1 MSLLVL
7 QMQHLAQAVLPF
19 RHGGYL
25 LVGVDGCGLGV
36 EEHASAEAAGAVVA
50 LQDVVVLASLAT
62 LPELLVLRQF
72 GQCHRHV
79 AQCGVELHYG
89 QRGRDTEELGVG
101 ESLASQLER
110 FLLDAS
116 GQAHFAVF
124 GVNDKSRG
132 GHKVSMAPTLDIA
145 EPNESVAIECHHSL
159 AAVNL
164 LGHIFGRSL
173 GNACATLQGGFVYQL
188 ANVLGIY
195 GVLGVGISYDNI
207 VCIHIGW
214 NLLL

>member
-7 QMQHLAQAVLPF
+7 QMQHLAQAVLPL
-19 RHGGYL
+19 RHGGHL
-25 LVGVDGCGLGV
+25 HIGVDGCGFGV
-36 EEHASAEAAGAVVA
+36 EEHAGAEATGAVVA

-72 GQCHRHV
+72 GQGHRYV
-79 AQCGVELHYG
+79 TQCGVELHYR

-110 FLLDAS
+110 LLLDAS
-116 GQAHFAVF
+116 GQAHLAVF
-124 GVNDKSRG
+124 GVNDEARG
-132 GHKVSMAPTLDIA
+132 GHEITMAPALDVA
-145 EPNESVAIECHHSL
+145 EPYETVAIEGYNSL
-159 AAVNL
+159 AAVDL
-164 LGHIFGRSL
+164 IGHIFGRAL
-173 GNACATLQGGFVYQL
+173 GNARTALQGRFVYQL
-188 ANVLGIY
+188 ADMLGIY

>member
-1 MSLLVL
+1 MSLLIL
-7 QMQHLAQAVLPF
+7 QMQHLAQAILPF
-19 RHGGYL
+19 RHRGHL
-25 LVGVDGCGLGV
+25 NVGIDGCGLGV
-36 EEHASAEAAGAVVA
+36 EEHAGAEAAGAVVA

-62 LPELLVLRQF
+62 FPELLVLCQL

-89 QRGRDTEELGVG
+89 QRGRDTEELGIG

-110 FLLDAS
+110 LLLDAS
-116 GQAHFAVF
+116 GQAHLAVF

-132 GHKVSMAPTLDIA
+132 GHKVSMAPALDVA
-145 EPNESVAIECHHSL
+145 EPYETVAIEGYNSL
-159 AAVNL
+159 ATIDL
-164 LGHIFGRSL
+164 LGHIFGRTL
-173 GNACATLQGGFVYQL
+173 GYACATLQGRFVYQL
-188 ANVLGIY
+188 ADMLGIY
-195 GVLGVGISYDNI
+195 GVLGAGISYDNI

>member
-19 RHGGYL
+19 RHRGHL
-25 LVGVDGCGLGV
+25 NVRVDGCGLGV
-36 EEHASAEAAGAVVA
+36 EEHAGAEAAGAVVA

-89 QRGRDTEELGVG
+89 QRGRDTEELGIG
-101 ESLASQLER
+101 KSLASQLER

-124 GVNDKSRG
+124 GVNDKARG
-132 GHKVSMAPTLDIA
+132 GHKVAVAPALDVA
-145 EPNESVAIECHHSL
+145 EPYETVAIEGYNSL
-159 AAVNL
+159 AAVDL
-164 LGHIFGRSL
+164 LGHIFGRAL
-173 GNACATLQGGFVYQL
+173 GNARTALQGRFVYQL
-188 ANVLGIY
+188 ADVLGIY